1 MQNFRLEIELTK
13 HVFFLSA
20 FIDACKSNT
29 TKVRKLYYKLVLK
42 YGGAVINCAKKA

>member
-20 FIDACKSNT
+20 FIDALKNNAA
-29 TKVRKLYYKLVLK
+29 KVRKLCYKLVLK
-42 YGGAVINCAKKA
+42 YQGV